1 MAADNAGGSA
11 ARVPAR
17 NVSILLCLAVGL
29 AGGLVGGTIAGWLR
43 QQSVPATDIDLPSI
57 ALLNNRVDALHA
69 RVDRQEGIAADA
81 GVSEPGDTGLPD
93 DLFLRIQ
100 ILEERMTA
108 AESSLARSSPNLSS
122 SDLVTSNRL
131 MRELDA
137 AKREVENRMGSVI
150 RNELRNAQNDA
161 RTTVSRDDP
170 ASDIR
175 KLQADLYRLS
185 LRLTDAEREIDRW
198 SRQSR

>member
-57 ALLNNRVDALHA
+57 ALLDNRVDALCA
-69 RVDRQEGIAADA
+69 RLDRQGRIAG

-100 ILEERMTA
+100 NLEGRMSA

-175 KLQADLYRLS
+175 KLQTDLYRLS